1 MLLVAKLT
9 FQDVIPTGGDAIS
22 LLMRISPRAL
32 NQRCHLTVEDSRFGE
47 IPKPTVIVRIK
58 EKVS

>member
-1 MLLVAKLT
+1 
-9 FQDVIPTGGDAIS
+9 
-22 LLMRISPRAL
+22 MRISPRAL
-32 NQRCHLTVEDSRFGE
+32 NQRFNLTVEDSRFGE